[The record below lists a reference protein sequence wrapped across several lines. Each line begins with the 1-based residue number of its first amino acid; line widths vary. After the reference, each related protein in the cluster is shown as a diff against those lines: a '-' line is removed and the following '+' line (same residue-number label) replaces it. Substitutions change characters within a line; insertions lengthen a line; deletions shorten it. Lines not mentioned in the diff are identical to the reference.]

1 MSAVRAPEQRG
12 QVVPMRRKASYT
24 QVSTAILRDRGLSAG
39 ARLLYALLL
48 SYAWQEGICFPD
60 EATLSADMAMGVRQ
74 VRRYR
79 DELLVA
85 GLLVVRRRGQGKS
98 NLYAFPTPTE
108 TADAAVSDRSDLS
121 ALDRSDLSGQTD
133 EGTETTHPD
142 RSDLSALDGTFMTAP
157 IEEDEDSLTKTQW
170 VTPAD
175 AGGADAPRAAPQP
188 HEQTQTETRSP
199 PYLVAEALIEARLGK
214 ATPGAVRRLLRSVT
228 EEVTQ
233 PFTGAATVADAKG
246 CLAWMAT
253 KPYYAE
259 DLTRISARKL
269 AEELGPW
276 LKAGRPPTYR
286 QNGQRASPA
295 GPQFDRDPTPNAPPD
310 AVMCWCNTIEGYR
323 HGRGCN
329 LKGLVT
335 KDNYR
340 DPGDWTIRHTPAG
353 VVRDPL
359 PDDGGGT

>member
-1 MSAVRAPEQRG
+1 
-12 QVVPMRRKASYT
+12 MRRKATDGYAKFPLS
-24 QVSTAILRDRGLSAG
+24 VLRNHALSTG
-39 ARLLYALLL
+39 ARLLYALLT

-60 EATLSADMAMGVRQ
+60 EKTLGADLGASERT

-79 DELLVA
+79 EELVA
-85 GLLVVRRRGQGKS
+85 AGLIVVKHRGQGKS
-98 NLYAFPTPTE
+98 NLYAFPTSAE
-108 TADAAVSDRSDLS
+108 TPDDPPSDRTNMT
-121 ALDRSDLSGQTD
+121 ALDRTNMTGLNDDRPSMTGQ
-133 EGTETTHPD
+133 D
-142 RSDLSALDGTFMTAP
+142 RTNMTALDRTQVSAP
-157 IEEDEDSLTKTQW
+157 IEEDEDSLTKTQRED
-170 VTPAD
+170 TPAD
-175 AGGADAPRAAPQP
+175 AGGASAPQTDR
-188 HEQTQTETRSP
+188 HDHAETRSP

-286 QNGQRASPA
+286 QNGQRASPV

-323 HGRGCN
+323 HGRGCT
-329 LKGLVT
+329 LKGLVA

-340 DPGDWTIRHTPAG
+340 DPGDWTIRHTPTG
-353 VVRDPL
+353 VVVDPL